1 MPRRWS
7 PLLDLHLADRV
18 VSTAIVV
25 ELERIGLEPNFLALL
40 AVIGDRGRITPTEL
54 WRTMG
59 FQPSTCRDMVRA
71 MIGNGHV
78 RRVENP
84 DDRRSHFLELTPA
97 GDRFVDE
104 AWPAV
109 RAVERKLGPA
119 ARDLSQPLRDIYATA
134 YELANPEELSVD

>member
-25 ELERIGLEPNFLALL
+25 ELERLGLEPNFLALL
-40 AVIGDRGRITPTEL
+40 AVIGDRDHITPTEL
-54 WRTMG
+54 YRTMG
-59 FQPSTCRDMVRA
+59 YQPSTCRDMVRA

-84 DDRRSHFLELTPA
+84 EDRRSHYLELT
-97 GDRFVDE
+97 
-104 AWPAV
+104 
-109 RAVERKLGPA
+109 
-119 ARDLSQPLRDIYATA
+119 
-134 YELANPEELSVD
+134 

>member
-25 ELERIGLEPNFLALL
+25 ELERLGLETNFLALL

-54 WRTMG
+54 YRTMG
-59 FQPSTCRDMVRA
+59 FQPSTCRDMTRM
-71 MIGNGHV
+71 MIANGHV

-84 DDRRSHFLELTPA
+84 DDRRSHYLELTPA
-97 GDRFVDE
+97 GESFVDE
-104 AWPAV
+104 AWAAV
-109 RAVERKLGPA
+109 RAVERKLGPVM
-119 ARDLSQPLRDIYATA
+119 RDLARPLRRVYAIA
-134 YELANPEELSVD
+134 YELANPEALSVD